1 MSQPYPRTSL
11 TPPSTRSLPTSSLPL
26 HTIASNRTKGPAK
39 PPTNPSQSTY
49 RIQPQ
54 PEILASSLYV
64 ITLYNDTFLY
74 STTPHRFHA
83 SSRLPSFSPWYQ
95 STTGV
100 WILIGVFHCMAS
112 LCFRGCSVYGRGL
125 AFGWNSM
132 GIDITRERAGCEA
145 LYLVEVQ

>member
-1 MSQPYPRTSL
+1 MSQPYPRTPL
-11 TPPSTRSLPTSSLPL
+11 TPPNTRLLY
-26 HTIASNRTKGPAK
+26 TIASNRTKGPAK
-39 PPTNPSQSTY
+39 PPTNPSQSTH

-64 ITLYNDTFLY
+64 ITLYSDTFLY

-83 SSRLPSFSPWYQ
+83 SSRLPSFSPWHQ

-100 WILIGVFHCMAS
+100 WILIGVFYCMAS
-112 LCFRGCSVYGRGL
+112 LYFRGCSVYGRGL

-132 GIDITRERAGCEA
+132 GIGMTRERAGCQA
-145 LYLVEVQ
+145 LYLVELQ